1 MFEELDL
8 EEGKRAVT
16 QALRALPACA
26 KLEPALIEALAS
38 AAVDLDMQYMRDAG
52 VEGGAEYDEDAA
64 FDRICAGLKNKFPSV
79 KKIDEITED
88 YMEAWEI
95 YLDSVGAIDWE

>member
-1 MFEELDL
+1 MFEQLDL
-8 EEGKRAVT
+8 GEGKKAVT

-26 KLEPALIEALAS
+26 KLEPVLIEAIAA
-38 AAVDLDMQYMRDAG
+38 AAVDLDMQYMKDAG
-52 VEGGAEYDEDAA
+52 VEEGAEYDEDAA
-64 FDRICAGLKNKFPSV
+64 FGCICAGLKKKFPSV

-95 YLDSVGAIDWE
+95 YLDSIGAIDWE